1 MEAIVRS
8 RLSDLSL
15 NLILRSTYVPHC
27 CYCSYFDDGGWQKNL
42 PSLFEEAI
50 RLMMGLRSR
59 FKFNCILHFS
69 PHNANPMITRRKDG
83 IVTQKLY
90 PTLLLTELKPTHHKT
105 ALKDPKWV
113 EALMTRF

>member
-1 MEAIVRS
+1 
-8 RLSDLSL
+8 
-15 NLILRSTYVPHC
+15 
-27 CYCSYFDDGGWQKNL
+27 
-42 PSLFEEAI
+42 LFEEAI